1 MDIAFLIVAL
11 AYASAFWTLSWRFP
25 AVALALV
32 FATAPFQND
41 LSGGLGGVRFS
52 FAEVNLVLALPLF
65 VAMLVVGA
73 RKMRA
78 WPLLWTSL
86 IYTGACVASS
96 LVQWRGGVALS
107 SFVQMGL
114 FLFVLVPVFAFLGRR
129 PDDLKPA
136 LWGMVSVG
144 AFLAF
149 NKLLHPPSHEVFAI
163 NKNGM
168 GGSLACALIV
178 AVELW
183 FHYRDKPT
191 RHKHVLLALMGL
203 VAVGLL
209 LTLSRGGW
217 IAAMAGIVLV
227 AALRRQFLLLWR
239 AGLVLVP
246 LLALAWSVLPSD
258 SRSYATGFGSER
270 GNIKQRY
277 VNSDAALKQWQTNIW
292 FGAGMGLRKELDAT
306 NFVVFTL
313 GETGVFGLVSF
324 CGMFAAFFVSLWHAR
339 SRLPRDEFAFSLLAI
354 GGGLMLSRL
363 TQGMVD
369 HYWARGPTMMA
380 WAAAGMATG
389 ALWFVPEGT
398 GNRLQRARALL
409 SLHLLESLRRSKK
422 GVPALPRLSRTE
434 LDAARNAMA
443 LVKGARHHQTQST
456 RRIPKEDDVLVE
468 LAKRLRDGSS

>member
-32 FATAPFQND
+32 FASAPFQND

-65 VAMLVVGA
+65 VAMLIVGA
-73 RKMRA
+73 RKMRP

-86 IYTGACVASS
+86 IYTSACIASS

-114 FLFVLVPVFAFLGRR
+114 FLFVVVPVFAFLGRR

-136 LWGMVSVG
+136 LWGMVGVAG
-144 AFLAF
+144 FLAF
-149 NKLLHPPSHEVFAI
+149 VKVLQPSSEVFAI

-183 FHYRDKPT
+183 FHYRDKPS

-203 VAVGLL
+203 IAVGLL

-217 IAAMAGIVLV
+217 IAAAAGIVLV
-227 AALRRQFLLLWR
+227 AALRRQFLLLGR

-246 LLALAWSVLPSD
+246 LLAVAWAFVPAQ
-258 SRSYATGFGSER
+258 SRDYATGFGSER

-277 VNSDAALKQWQTNIW
+277 VNSDAALKQWQTNVW

-306 NFVVFTL
+306 NFVVFSL

-324 CGMFAAFFVSLWHAR
+324 CGMFAAFFFSLWHAR
-339 SRLPRDEFAFSLLAI
+339 ARLPRSEFAFSLLAI

-363 TQGMVD
+363 MQGMVD

-380 WAAAGMATG
+380 WASAGMATG
-389 ALWFVPEGT
+389 ALWFVPEGA
-398 GNRLQRARALL
+398 GDRLQRARALL
-409 SLHLLESLRRSKK
+409 SLHLFESLRRNRS
-422 GVPALPRLSRTE
+422 GAQELPSLSRTE
-434 LDAARNAMA
+434 LDAAHQA
-443 LVKGARHHQTQST
+443 LAIVKGARRQQVRHTGRT
-456 RRIPKEDDVLVE
+456 AKEDDVLVE
-468 LAKRLRDGSS
+468 LAKRLRENGN